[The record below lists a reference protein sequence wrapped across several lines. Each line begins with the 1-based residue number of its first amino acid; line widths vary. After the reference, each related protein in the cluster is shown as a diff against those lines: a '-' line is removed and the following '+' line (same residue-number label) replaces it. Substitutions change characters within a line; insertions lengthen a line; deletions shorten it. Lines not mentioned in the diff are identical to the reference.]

1 MVSSEKKECRSCRY
15 LEEDRERGR
24 YHLGKFF
31 PSYFCI
37 TRNVTVTMLD
47 RKSCVD
53 WRGRDERKMT
63 EYIQK
68 TLMEKDKEVE

>member
-1 MVSSEKKECRSCRY
+1 
-15 LEEDRERGR
+15 
-24 YHLGKFF
+24 
-31 PSYFCI
+31 
-37 TRNVTVTMLD
+37 
-47 RKSCVD
+47 VD